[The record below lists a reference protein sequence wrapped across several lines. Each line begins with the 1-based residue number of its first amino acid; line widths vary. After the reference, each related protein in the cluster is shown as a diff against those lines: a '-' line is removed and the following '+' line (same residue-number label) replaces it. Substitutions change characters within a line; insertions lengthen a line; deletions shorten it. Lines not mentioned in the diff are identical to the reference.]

1 MSTMSF
7 IEKRGDR
14 AARTMRW
21 IARIVSSIAIA
32 FGLFMLISHAV
43 FDEPQF
49 NETEAEAQEREED
62 AEEDMPGL
70 IVFVIF
76 FLITSA
82 ALVFAWG
89 RERIG
94 GTVAFFGSVVMA
106 LAIFFTAGSNRLMAA
121 SLITLPFWSSG
132 ILFVLSSVRTC
143 RLEFETEVEKE

>member
-1 MSTMSF
+1 MSF

-14 AARTMRW
+14 VAKTMRW
-21 IARIVSSIAIA
+21 IARIFSSIAIA

-43 FDEPQF
+43 IDEPQF
-49 NETEAEAQEREED
+49 NETEAEVQEREED

-70 IVFVIF
+70 IIFVIF

-106 LAIFFTAGSNRLMAA
+106 LAIYFTAGSNRLMAA
-121 SLITLPFWSSG
+121 SLITLPFWSSA
-132 ILFVLSSVRTC
+132 ILFGLSSIRTC
-143 RLEFETEVEKE
+143 RLTCGMKNGKE